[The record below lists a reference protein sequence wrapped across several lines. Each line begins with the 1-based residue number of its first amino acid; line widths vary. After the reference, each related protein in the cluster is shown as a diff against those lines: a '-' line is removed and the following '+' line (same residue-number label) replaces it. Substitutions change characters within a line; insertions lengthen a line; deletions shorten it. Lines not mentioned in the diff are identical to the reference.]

1 MIGTIQG
8 IMDQASRIIAGS
20 LLGANGGDSDIV
32 SRESVACRAW
42 KRAVGPKLARRT
54 TAMKLVRETLV
65 VEVEDEIWRNNL
77 WGFRKQILSNLE
89 KALGPGLVRDVEFR
103 VMPPR
108 REPER
113 AVFALGKT
121 DEATEIADP
130 GLRRNYR
137 RARDKEASLAS
148 RRTA

>member
-1 MIGTIQG
+1 
-8 IMDQASRIIAGS
+8 MDQASRVLALS
-20 LLGANGGDSDIV
+20 LLRECNGESDIV
-32 SRESVACRAW
+32 TRESVACRAW

-54 TAMKLVRETLV
+54 KAMKLVRETLV
-65 VEVEDEIWRNNL
+65 IEVEDEIWRNNL
-77 WGFRKQILSNLE
+77 WGFRKQILANLE

-113 AVFALGKT
+113 AEFALGQT
-121 DEATEIADP
+121 GDEASDIADP

-137 RARDKEASLAS
+137 RARDREAAS

>member
-1 MIGTIQG
+1 
-8 IMDQASRIIAGS
+8 MDQASRILARS
-20 LLGANGGDSDIV
+20 LLGDDSGTSDIV

-42 KRAVGPKLARRT
+42 KRAVGPKLAKRT
-54 TAMKLVRETLV
+54 KAMKLVRETLV

-77 WGFRKQILSNLE
+77 WGFRKQILVNLE

-108 REPER
+108 REPQL
-113 AVFALGKT
+113 AVFALGQS
-121 DEATEIADP
+121 DDATEIADP

-137 RARDKEASLAS
+137 RARDREAASPS

>member
-1 MIGTIQG
+1 
-8 IMDQASRIIAGS
+8 MDQASRIIARS
-20 LLGANGGDSDIV
+20 LLGESGGNSDIV

-42 KRAVGPKLARRT
+42 KRAVGPKLAKRT
-54 TAMKLVRETLV
+54 KAMKLVRETLV

-77 WGFRKQILSNLE
+77 WGFRKQILANLE

-103 VMPPR
+103 IMPPR

-113 AVFALGKT
+113 AAFALGQMG
-121 DEATEIADP
+121 DEASEIADP

-137 RARDKEASLAS
+137 RARDREAAS
-148 RRTA
+148 RRPA